1 MEFRTFLA
9 EVMLL
14 PCQIVRA
21 GRRLLYRLLQW
32 NPWVNMLCQSSERLR
47 KLRLT

>member
-1 MEFRTFLA
+1 MEFRKFLD

-21 GRRLLYRLLQW
+21 GGQLKGKGVRTLFTK
-32 NPWVNMLCQSSERLR
+32 SSQFCRPGG
-47 KLRLT
+47 